1 MKAMH
6 PKEWKEKPKADV
18 NVEEAI
24 VAAKAGSKALTIPR
38 RIPLEDYRWGNATME
53 DGLPLEDFEIEVKTI
68 KEITLTVGGEKIVL
82 KAETVQKV
90 QTRVKNIKSALDG
103 GLIQHAMRT
112 IAEYTDLDQVAFQV
126 LRMAIQPI
134 RADQLANIYLSDKAR
149 RNVRC
154 FSRPDVDSEECEWIV
169 CPRDEGR
176 SVVQKHL
183 KNLLPMLIA
192 EGCQMLEAR
201 LWKGKPVMTLIDENQ
216 PRWIV
221 FFCGIESDELE
232 YTYAKPSDIQKCPD
246 KMMVTAMISVIK
258 TLVERN
264 KERVIK
270 LVKQYQMKEAD
281 VDMYL
286 DMTRPVE

>member
-1 MKAMH
+1 MH
-6 PKEWKEKPKADV
+6 PTEWKEKPRAEIDV
-18 NVEEAI
+18 DEVMEL
-24 VAAKAGSKALTIPR
+24 AKSESDRAMLAIPR

-53 DGLPLEDFEIEVKTI
+53 DGLPLEDFELEVKTI

-90 QTRVKNIKSALDG
+90 QARVKNIKNAFDG

-112 IAEYTDLDQVAFQV
+112 IAQYTDLDQVAFQV
-126 LRMAIQPI
+126 LRMAIDPI

-169 CPRDEGR
+169 CPKDEGR
-176 SVVQKHL
+176 SVIQKHL

-201 LWKGKPVMTLIDENQ
+201 LWKGKPVMTLIDKDQ

-232 YTYAKPSDIQKCPD
+232 YTYAKPCDIQKCPD